1 MAGAAPGFE
10 SGCCLMLGP
19 CPALPLTALTWNKK
33 LAVGNL
39 VGFLCE
45 NSNMALEGKSE
56 SFCRRVIG
64 CGYLCFPLK
73 GEPLFPSTVQVQ
85 RISGSG
91 PLWNFYLARVAE
103 SLLVNPQ
110 DTGEELVT
118 SRVPLLCNLS
128 FLSLPLGLTI
138 KKKRKKNSHSTFR
151 KSRAGFLYVLETVLI
166 HFPLYSYWSRK
177 REKIDSQC

>member
-1 MAGAAPGFE
+1 
-10 SGCCLMLGP
+10 
-19 CPALPLTALTWNKK
+19 
-33 LAVGNL
+33 
-39 VGFLCE
+39 
-45 NSNMALEGKSE
+45 MALERKSE

-73 GEPLFPSTVQVQ
+73 GEPLFPSTVQVW

-91 PLWNFYLARVAE
+91 PLWNFCLARVAE

-110 DTGEELVT
+110 DAREESAT
-118 SRVPLLCNLS
+118 SRVPLLRNLS

-138 KKKRKKNSHSTFR
+138 KKKKKNSHSTFR
-151 KSRAGFLYVLETVLI
+151 KSHAGFLYVLETVLI